1 MLDADFSRWRRR
13 HVRRL
18 GRHRRYQDRTGHR
31 RDGDP
36 HPDRPVGPG
45 GGTLSE
51 FIYLEHGAHYGIGAL
66 ALLML
71 ASTPHPIPELA
82 TGLVGVGFILAALAA
97 SIIHNRGLAR
107 R

>member
-1 MLDADFSRWRRR
+1 
-13 HVRRL
+13 
-18 GRHRRYQDRTGHR
+18 
-31 RDGDP
+31 
-36 HPDRPVGPG
+36 
-45 GGTLSE
+45 
-51 FIYLEHGAHYGIGAL
+51 
-66 ALLML
+66 ML